1 MCDLVTEESK
11 VSGYNRHIKQR
22 RKQQMAIVN
31 ANKDNFKNEV
41 LLSDKPVL
49 LDFWAPWCGPCR
61 MVGPVLE
68 QISNERDDV
77 KVVKVNIDEELE
89 LAREFG
95 IMSIPTIMVVKEG
108 KVVNQSLGAKPKNQI
123 LQML

>member
-1 MCDLVTEESK
+1 
-11 VSGYNRHIKQR
+11 
-22 RKQQMAIVN
+22 MAIVN
-31 ANKDNFKNEV
+31 ANRDNFKEEV

-68 QISNERDDV
+68 QISNERSDV
-77 KVVKVNIDEELE
+77 KVVKVNIDEELD
-89 LAREFG
+89 LAREYG
-95 IMSIPTIMVVKEG
+95 IMSIPTIMVVRDG
-108 KVVNQSLGAKPKNQI
+108 KVVNRSLGAKPKNQI

>member
-1 MCDLVTEESK
+1 
-11 VSGYNRHIKQR
+11 
-22 RKQQMAIVN
+22 
-31 ANKDNFKNEV
+31 
-41 LLSDKPVL
+41 
-49 LDFWAPWCGPCR
+49 

-68 QISNERDDV
+68 QISNERSDV

-89 LAREFG
+89 LAREYG

-123 LQML
+123 LSML

>member
-1 MCDLVTEESK
+1 
-11 VSGYNRHIKQR
+11 
-22 RKQQMAIVN
+22 MAVIH

-61 MVGPVLE
+61 MVSPVLD
-68 QISNERDDV
+68 QISDERNDI

-89 LAREFG
+89 LAREYG
-95 IMSIPTIMVVKEG
+95 IMSIPTLMVIKDG